1 VARARGSSWL
11 APARRRRRRS
21 RWRAL
26 VFVVLLL
33 GLGLAAWRWRRE
45 LLGAT
50 VEQVR
55 YRSHIQRVESHAE
68 VIRAAALEARIDPN
82 LLAAI
87 MLSESGGRVDAVS
100 RVDALGLFQLMLPT
114 AQERA
119 RVLRLPEPTREELLS
134 DPLLNARLA
143 ASYLR
148 WLDRRYDGHL
158 EPMLIAYNA
167 GPGRL
172 GRWIREAGSYDA
184 WRAEREAAGNSDVL
198 RYAAKVIRFRGV
210 FAERGVIAP
219 QIDRPPAPAGA
230 DEPPAALYGPPPAQA
245 HEDASPLAPDDAP

>member
-1 VARARGSSWL
+1 MRRLARARGSSWL
-11 APARRRRRRS
+11 APPRRRGRRP
-21 RWRAL
+21 RWRVL
-26 VFVVLLL
+26 VAVVLLL
-33 GLGLAAWRWRRE
+33 GLGLVAWRWGRE

-55 YRSHIQRVESHAE
+55 YRSHVQRVESHAE
-68 VIRAAALEARIDPN
+68 VIRAAALEARVDPN

-119 RVLRLPEPTREELLS
+119 RVLRLPEPTREDLLS
-134 DPLLNARLA
+134 DALLNARLA

-158 EPMLIAYNA
+158 EQMLIAYNA

-172 GRWIREAGSYDA
+172 GRWIREAGSYHA
-184 WRAEREAAGNSDVL
+184 WRAEREVAGNSDVL
-198 RYAAKVIRFRGV
+198 RYAAKVAHFRDV
-210 FAERGVIAP
+210 FAERGVVAP
-219 QIDRPPAPAGA
+219 PVDRPPAPPVLP
-230 DEPPAALYGPPPAQA
+230 DEPAHAYGPP
-245 HEDASPLAPDDAP
+245 APDEHEEGS